1 MIEIDEVNNVGTH
14 EVLYLEKI
22 STPKILENGFP
33 IFGKKIISTALCNK
47 KYLAFL

>member
-22 STPKILENGFP
+22 STPKILENGFL
-33 IFGKKIISTALCNK
+33 IFSKISFPKLLLINNS
-47 KYLAFL
+47 